1 MEQPTTAMTAIE
13 KVIALRGMEPFSAC
27 RTEEALRL
35 AAIAVERRFE
45 AGQVI
50 FRMDDP
56 SDACYCLVAGSVALV
71 GPDGVERVLEAPTA
85 FGLVEI
91 LSDRRRGESATVAAG
106 GAARALA
113 IEAEDLFDLLSN
125 NVEIVKSLF
134 RALLGNRG
142 GSSPRS
148 WDSVPSRTSGRESSG
163 PGTPPA

>member
-1 MEQPTTAMTAIE
+1 MEQPTATMTAIE
-13 KVIALRGMEPFSAC
+13 KVIALRGVEPFSVC

-35 AAIAVERRFE
+35 AAIAAERNFE

-50 FRMDDP
+50 FRIDDP
-56 SDACYCLVAGSVALV
+56 SDAFYCLVQGSVKLA
-71 GPDGVERVLEAPTA
+71 GPDGVERVMEAPAA

-91 LSDRRRGESATVAAG
+91 LSDRRRGETATVASG

-134 RALLGNRG
+134 RALLG
-142 GSSPRS
+142 
-148 WDSVPSRTSGRESSG
+148 SRR
-163 PGTPPA
+163 